1 MGEMRHSGMRQW
13 IGYVL
18 AVAGVAVLLVG
29 LAFVA
34 AVRLGAGAFSHTYQS
49 VIQDKYDALC
59 ATDSPK
65 IILIGGSSVAY
76 GFDEALL
83 EEETGYSVV
92 NLGLYG
98 GLGDLFQTEIARANI
113 QSGDI
118 VVLAY
123 EYNWIDD
130 DAFTGIIS
138 DMVMSGIDGRIEM
151 YRYIPLRNWGQILG
165 YLPTYVEKKVEYTR
179 NPGEDIHHTL
189 FDAKGRL
196 VESRPANVM
205 GDYNEE
211 SETWNPVDLSRM
223 VISQASSTY
232 LRQFADD
239 VENRGATIVM
249 TAPPLLVDAAMS
261 DPATF
266 TELARCAEE
275 RTGIPYLGD
284 PADYLFP
291 AEYMYDTVYHCNETG
306 ARVRTQMFAQAL
318 NAFLEGNE

>member
-1 MGEMRHSGMRQW
+1 MKRFLC
-13 IGYVL
+13 YVL
-18 AVAGVAVLLVG
+18 GIGATAAALLAGV
-29 LAFVA
+29 FA
-34 AVRLGAGAFSHTYQS
+34 AVVLVGAGAFSHTYQS
-49 VIQDKYDALC
+49 VIQAKYDHLC
-59 ATDSPK
+59 DTTSPK

-76 GFDEALL
+76 GFDEELL

-179 NPGEDIHHTL
+179 DPGEDVHHTL
-189 FDAKGRL
+189 FDSNGRL
-196 VESRPANVM
+196 IESRPANVM
-205 GDYNEE
+205 GDYNES
-211 SETWNPVDLSRM
+211 SEAWNPVDLSRM

-232 LRQFADD
+232 LRQFADY
-239 VENRGATIVM
+239 VENHGATIVM
-249 TAPPLLVDAAMS
+249 TAPPLLADAAMS
-261 DPATF
+261 DPSTF
-266 TELARCAEE
+266 TELARCARE